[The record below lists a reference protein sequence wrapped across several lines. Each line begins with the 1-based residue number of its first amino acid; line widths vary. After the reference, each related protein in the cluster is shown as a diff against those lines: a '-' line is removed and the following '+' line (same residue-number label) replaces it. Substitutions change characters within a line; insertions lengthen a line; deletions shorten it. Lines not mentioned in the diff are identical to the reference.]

1 MCVFLA
7 ILILIPV
14 WHSVCGQQQLH
25 RGTNGNGTSA
35 AEMPPPPFSYD
46 APDDCAWTVRGGDGD
61 EVMLACTL
69 RTINSEMDTTNFS
82 AIPSEHTVSLLVS
95 CDPTVT
101 ARSSM
106 HNQSFAHLARL
117 RELELDSCKLAVWPA
132 ATLTGLH
139 DLRNLTVRTG
149 LSDWPDDAD
158 MTMEMAAGSFA
169 HAGRLERLDLSTNNL
184 AAVPVN
190 TFCQL
195 PNLVHLN
202 LSRNRVH
209 DVADL
214 GFNERAPPPPPQPL
228 IASHDGQVYDADP
241 YQRRSAAATGTGPC
255 QLDVQTVDVSW
266 NRIGHV
272 PTNGFGSLRRLA
284 ELRMAGNEIAA
295 IHDRPLAGLASLEVL
310 DMSCNR
316 ITSLPVDMF
325 KDVADTIKQ
334 IYLQNNSIGALSPA
348 LFVNLYQLT
357 TLDLSCNRLTS
368 DWIDAATFT
377 GLIRLVTLNLSN
389 NRITKLDPTIFH
401 DLYTLQILNLGG
413 NLIDAVPGDA
423 FIPLRNLDT
432 LVLSN
437 NRIVEVSPLALN
449 GLYALTLLSLDGNR
463 LAQVHEDCFKN
474 CTTLQDLNLS
484 GNVLRSVPSALREM
498 RLLKTVDLGE
508 NRIDS
513 IDPDAFY
520 GMSNLYGLRLIGNK
534 LRNLTSH
541 LFDNLVSLQ
550 ILNVAHNQI
559 DYVAP
564 DAFHNM
570 TTIQAIRLDGNRLS
584 SMERLFRNVSSLVW
598 LNVSDNVLNDFDYG
612 MLPEQLEWLDMH
624 KNYLTELSNKKGA
637 TVRIRTLD
645 VRYNYLTYISPSAVP
660 DTVEILLMND
670 NQIMTVETGTFL
682 AKANVTRVDMY
693 ANQIGQLDV
702 NALRLAPVPPD
713 RPLPEFYIGG
723 NPFQCDCKMEWLQRV
738 HLLEVVRQYP
748 RVMDMASIYCKLL
761 YNRENRYVPLA
772 DIEPAQFVCTYKTHC
787 FAVCQCCE
795 FDACDCEM
803 TCPVN
808 CTCYHDQPWSSNIVD
823 CYSSNYTQLP
833 AKIPMDATE
842 VYLDGN
848 LFTHLSSH
856 ALLGRK
862 NLRILFANNSGIM
875 SVRNDTF
882 TGLKRLA
889 VLHLEHN
896 AIDRFDGSEFNTVEN
911 LRELYLHHNR
921 ISHINNMTF
930 DQLRGLRVLRLDHNR
945 LRDYDVWILSANARL
960 TDLRLADN
968 PWSCDCEFVQSLRRF
983 IVTAVADGGDGA
995 RVTDSA
1001 AVACRPDDDDDDY
1014 GGGGGGGGAHDLTV
1028 RDQNVTECRS
1038 FFGSIVENR
1047 IIRHVLPTALTAV
1060 CVILALVLVL
1070 YLAVVYRHECR
1081 AWVYHKCGFRI
1092 CHKTVPYEDDRMFDA
1107 YITYSL
1113 KDDGFVTQML
1123 APGLEQGSPRYRVGL
1138 HYRDFNVSSF
1148 VADTIVEAIESSK
1161 RTVLV
1166 VSKNFVE
1173 SEWCRFEFKSAL
1185 HEGLKDKHD
1194 GRLIVVAL
1202 GEIQPKD
1209 VDPELRAY
1217 MKNAVHVS
1225 WGDRMFWEK
1234 LKFAMPDVT
1243 KCHQSL
1249 MSRSRNGVNIY
1260 ATPLRTS
1267 YPSFA
1272 GQPPRTAATVQSSK
1286 YYLTPAYVDSSQHLW
1301 A

>member
-1 MCVFLA
+1 MCVFFA

-14 WHSVCGQQQLH
+14 WHSVCGQQIH
-25 RGTNGNGTSA
+25 GNGSSA
-35 AEMPPPPFSYD
+35 AAGPPPPFSYD
-46 APDDCAWTVRGGDGD
+46 APDDCVWTVRGDGD

-82 AIPSEHTVSLLVS
+82 AIPSEHTVSLLIS

-101 ARSSM
+101 AHSSM
-106 HNQSFAHLARL
+106 QNQSFAHLARL
-117 RELELDSCKLAVWPA
+117 RELELDSCKLTVWPA
-132 ATLTGLH
+132 YTLTGLH
-139 DLRNLTVRTG
+139 DLRNLTLRTG
-149 LSDWPDDAD
+149 LSDWPDHAD
-158 MTMEMAAGSFA
+158 TTLEIAAGSFA
-169 HAGRLERLDLSTNNL
+169 HTGRLERLDLSTNNL

-202 LSRNRVH
+202 LSRNRVQ

-214 GFNERAPPPPPQPL
+214 GFRERAPPPPPPPQPL
-228 IASHDGQVYDADP
+228 IAGHDDDHVYDTDP
-241 YQRRSAAATGTGPC
+241 YQRRSATASGPC
-255 QLDVQTVDVSW
+255 PLDVRTVDVSW
-266 NRIGHV
+266 NRIGHL

-284 ELRMAGNEIAA
+284 ELRMAGNEIAVVN
-295 IHDRPLAGLASLEVL
+295 DRPLAGLASLEVL

-316 ITSLPVDMF
+316 IVSLPVDMF

-334 IYLQNNSIGALSPA
+334 IYLQNNSIGALTPA

-357 TLDLSCNRLTS
+357 TLDLSFNQLTS
-368 DWIDAATFT
+368 DWIDASTFT

-389 NRITKLDPTIFH
+389 NRITKLDPTMFH

-413 NLIDAVPGDA
+413 NLIDSVPNDA

-437 NRIVEVSPLALN
+437 NRIVEIGPLALN
-449 GLYALTLLSLDGNR
+449 GLYALTLLSLDGNK
-463 LAQVHEDCFKN
+463 LADVHEDCFKN

-484 GNVLRSVPSALREM
+484 GNVFRSVPAALREM

-513 IDPDAFY
+513 IDPDSFY
-520 GMSNLYGLRLIGNK
+520 GMTNLYGLRLIGNR

-584 SMERLFRNVSSLVW
+584 SMERLFRNVTSLLW
-598 LNVSDNVLNDFDYG
+598 LNASDNVLNDFDYG
-612 MLPEQLEWLDMH
+612 MLPEQLEWLDVH
-624 KNYLTELSNKKGA
+624 KNYLTELSNRNGA

-645 VRYNYLTYISPSAVP
+645 VRYNYLTYIGPSSVP
-660 DTVEILLMND
+660 DAVEILLMND
-670 NQIMTVETGTFL
+670 NQIMTVETSTFL
-682 AKANVTRVDMY
+682 AKVNVTRVDMY

-738 HLLEVVRQYP
+738 HLLEALRQYP
-748 RVMDMASIYCKLL
+748 RVMDMGSIYCKLL

-848 LFTHLSSH
+848 LFSHLSSH

-862 NLRILFANNSGIM
+862 NLRILFANHSGIR

-896 AIDRFDGSEFNTVEN
+896 AIERFDGSEFNTVEN
-911 LRELYLHHNR
+911 LRELYLQHNR
-921 ISHINNMTF
+921 IGYLNNMTF
-930 DQLRGLRVLRLDHNR
+930 EQLRGLRVLRLDHNR

-960 TDLRLADN
+960 ADLRLADN
-968 PWSCDCEFVQSLRRF
+968 PWSCECEFVQSFRRF
-983 IVTAVADGGDGA
+983 MMTAVDVADAGQGP

-1001 AVACRPDDDDDDY
+1001 AVACHADD
-1014 GGGGGGGGAHDLTV
+1014 GAARDLSI
-1028 RDQNVTECRS
+1028 RDQNATECRS

-1047 IIRHVLPTALTAV
+1047 IVRHVLPTALTAV
-1060 CVILALVLVL
+1060 CVVLALVLVL

-1107 YITYSL
+1107 YVAYSI
-1113 KDDGFVTQML
+1113 KDDGFVAQML
-1123 APGLEQGSPRYRVGL
+1123 APGLEQGDPRYRVGL

-1161 RTVLV
+1161 RTILV

-1185 HEGLKDKHD
+1185 HEGLKDKH
-1194 GRLIVVAL
+1194 GRLIVVTL

-1209 VDPELRAY
+1209 VDPELRSY
-1217 MKNAVHVS
+1217 MKNAVHVN

-1234 LKFAMPDVT
+1234 LKFAMPDVI
-1243 KCHQSL
+1243 KCQSL
-1249 MSRSRNGVNIY
+1249 ISRSRNGVNIY

-1267 YPSFA
+1267 YSFA
-1272 GQPPRTAATVQSSK
+1272 TQPPRTAADAASVQSSK
-1286 YYLTPAYVDSSQHLW
+1286 YYLSPAYVDSSQHLW